1 MNVIYKF
8 YAGNTLEAHTEVT
21 LQEFV
26 NNLRQGVD
34 STITGNDSM
43 AVYLGAA
50 ALGYDDIAVHEYDD
64 GSFYVVS
71 RVANIVESAKRAIAK
86 ALDK

>member
-8 YAGNTLEAHTEVT
+8 YAGNSLEASTEIT

-34 STITGNDSM
+34 STITGNDSA

-50 ALGYDDIAVHEYDD
+50 ALGYDDIAVNEYKD
-64 GSFYVVS
+64 GSFSVVS
-71 RVANIVESAKRAIAK
+71 RVTVVVNAAQNAIAK
-86 ALDK
+86 VLAK